1 MFWFGHPPY
10 VRWLAAAALVVGAA
24 LVEFWPT
31 DQAAYPFT
39 SVPVEAGEAPLVE
52 WRMLPAGAF
61 PRVSLEGMVASHA
74 MTAGEPLTASDLRG
88 PIAVPDGW
96 WALALEVPVPLV
108 PGVATRLV
116 LGDGA
121 VVPGVVIVGDES
133 DSFGAPT
140 ALIAVPG
147 EDVRAVAAAASAR
160 QVVVL
165 IAP

>member
-1 MFWFGHPPY
+1 MFWFGRPPY
-10 VRWLAAAALVVGAA
+10 LRWMAAAALVVGAA

-39 SVPVEAGEAPLVE
+39 SVPVEAGEAPRVE
-52 WRMLPAGAF
+52 WRLLPAGAF

-74 MTAGEPLTASDLRG
+74 MTAGEPLAASDLRG

-96 WALALEVPVPLV
+96 WALALEVPIPLR
-108 PGVATRLV
+108 TRHRHPPRPRRRR
-116 LGDGA
+116 GRARCRSRRRTG
-121 VVPGVVIVGDES
+121 
-133 DSFGAPT
+133 DSFGTPT

-147 EDVRAVAAAASAR
+147 EDVAAVAAAASAR

>member
-1 MFWFGHPPY
+1 
-10 VRWLAAAALVVGAA
+10 
-24 LVEFWPT
+24 
-31 DQAAYPFT
+31 
-39 SVPVEAGEAPLVE
+39 
-52 WRMLPAGAF
+52 
-61 PRVSLEGMVASHA
+61 
-74 MTAGEPLTASDLRG
+74 MTAGEPLAASDLRG
-88 PIAVPDGW
+88 PVDVPDGW

-108 PGVATRLV
+108 PGAATRLV

-147 EDVRAVAAAASAR
+147 EDVAAVAAAASAR

-165 IAP
+165 VAP

>member
-1 MFWFGHPPY
+1 M
-10 VRWLAAAALVVGAA
+10 AAAALVVGAA

-31 DQAAYPFT
+31 DEAAYPFT
-39 SVPVEAGEAPLVE
+39 SVPVAAGEAPLVE
-52 WRMLPAGAF
+52 WRMLPAGTF

-74 MTAGEPLTASDLRG
+74 LAAGEPLADSDLRG
-88 PIAVPDGW
+88 PIDVPDGW

-121 VVPGVVIVGDES
+121 VVPGVVLVSEDR
-133 DSFGAPT
+133 DSFGTPT

-147 EDVRAVAAAASAR
+147 EDAAAVAAAASAR